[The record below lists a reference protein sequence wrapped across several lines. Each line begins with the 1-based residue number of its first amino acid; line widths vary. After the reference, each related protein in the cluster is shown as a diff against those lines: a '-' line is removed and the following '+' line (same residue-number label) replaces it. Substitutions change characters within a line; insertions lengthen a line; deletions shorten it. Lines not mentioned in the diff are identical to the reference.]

1 MSISFFQKIKN
12 KVLRMSGIR
21 GEHSNDILK
30 RKNLL
35 IADASSDV
43 SHLNIHIRKPTKDT
57 YISVGKDCLLTGSMF
72 LEREKGKISIGD
84 RTYIGGGTK
93 IISAE
98 EVEIGSDVMFSWNCT
113 LIDTNSHSL
122 IFEERKNDNI
132 AWKKGM
138 SEGAEGKYKDW
149 SQVISAKVTIKDKA
163 WIGFNSIILKG
174 VTIGEGA
181 VVAAGS
187 VVTKDVP
194 DYTIVG
200 GNPAKEIGKSQ

>member
-1 MSISFFQKIKN
+1 MLMTFLKRINN
-12 KVLRMSGIR
+12 KFLSMLGLRSM
-21 GEHSNDILK
+21 HSNDVLK

-35 IADASSDV
+35 IADLSSDV
-43 SHLNIHIRKPTKDT
+43 SHLNIHIRKPSKDT
-57 YISVGKDCLLTGSMF
+57 CIKVGKDCLLTGSMF
-72 LEREKGKISIGD
+72 LEREKGKITVGD

-93 IISAE
+93 IICAE
-98 EVEIGSDVMFSWNCT
+98 QIEIGSDVMFSWNCT
-113 LIDTNSHSL
+113 VIDTNSHSL
-122 IFEERKNDNI
+122 VFEERKNDNL
-132 AWKKGM
+132 AWKKGIA
-138 SEGAEGKYKDW
+138 EGTEGKYKDW
-149 SQVISAKVTIKDKA
+149 TKVITAKVTIKDKA

-200 GNPAKEIGKSQ
+200 GNPAKIIGKSQ